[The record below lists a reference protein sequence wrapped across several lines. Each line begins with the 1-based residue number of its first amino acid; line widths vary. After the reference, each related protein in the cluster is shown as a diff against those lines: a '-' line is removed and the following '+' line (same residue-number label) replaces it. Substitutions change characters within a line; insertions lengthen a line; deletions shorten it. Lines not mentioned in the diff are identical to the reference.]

1 MKHLLILFSKGLVES
16 RWVEYE
22 IKESIA
28 NQKPFMFLVYEE
40 DGLEKDILNYMDRFN
55 LHSPVHIIHNDDD
68 LKKMTMWIDQIIDY
82 NQE

>member
-1 MKHLLILFSKGLVES
+1 
-16 RWVEYE
+16 
-22 IKESIA
+22 
-28 NQKPFMFLVYEE
+28 MFLVYEE

-82 NQE
+82 NQA